1 MWGAVLF
8 ALSVTFAP
16 SAQSQP
22 AELDPESER
31 ARIAAISDADKSVAK
46 SLVDE
51 GDAQF
56 AAGAYDAAVERYR
69 GAHALVRVPTTGWEL
84 ARALEASHRL
94 RDAERLLT
102 WIASY
107 PTWDQ
112 QPTPFVE
119 TRNKATEKLEVLR
132 SRIPRLGVVVT
143 NPHPEM
149 VLTIDG
155 VASEPGA
162 PVALDPGAHDV
173 ELVAPDVP
181 RLRRRVELEEGA
193 NKTLTLTLESPPPK
207 AEPPPP
213 PPAPVVLPPPPP
225 ERTVPVWSWIGFGAT
240 GVGAVVGGITG
251 GLSMSRAS
259 AFEAT
264 QLPNGNY
271 PASERPTQRESL
283 TLAHISTASFV
294 VAGVGAAVGLT
305 GVILTYAVEP
315 EAGTLGLHIDFGP
328 GQLGLRGS
336 F

>member
-1 MWGAVLF
+1 MIVVLSAAFSAPLRAQPEIDPDAEQARLAAV
-8 ALSVTFAP
+8 T
-16 SAQSQP
+16 
-22 AELDPESER
+22 
-31 ARIAAISDADKSVAK
+31 DADKTVAK

-51 GDAQF
+51 GDEQF

-94 RDAERLLT
+94 REAERLLV
-102 WIASY
+102 WIADY
-107 PTWDQ
+107 PAWDG

-119 TRNKATEKLEVLR
+119 TRDKAAEKLEALR
-132 SRIPRLGVVVT
+132 TRIPRLGVVVT

-155 VASEPGA
+155 VASQADA
-162 PVALDPGAHDV
+162 PVSLDPGTHEV
-173 ELVAPDVP
+173 ELVAPGVP
-181 RLRRRVELEEGA
+181 RLQRRVDLQEGDR
-193 NKTLTLTLESPPPK
+193 KTLTLTLESSATQPL
-207 AEPPPP
+207 PPPP
-213 PPAPVVLPPPPP
+213 PPLVLPQTQP
-225 ERTVPVWSWIGFGAT
+225 ERSVPLWSWIGFGAT

-259 AFEAT
+259 AFKAT

-271 PASERPTQRESL
+271 PESERPTQRESL
-283 TLAHISTASFV
+283 TLAHVSTASFV
-294 VAGVGAAVGLT
+294 VAGVGAVVGLT

-315 EAGTLGLHIDFGP
+315 EAGEQAWQIELGP
-328 GQLGLRGS
+328 GHLGLRGS